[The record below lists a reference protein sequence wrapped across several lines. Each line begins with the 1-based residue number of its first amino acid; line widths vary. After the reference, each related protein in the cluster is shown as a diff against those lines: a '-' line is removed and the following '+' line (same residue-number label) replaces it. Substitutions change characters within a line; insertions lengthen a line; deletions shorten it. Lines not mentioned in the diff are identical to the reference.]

1 MFKKIKDLKK
11 QIIFVLILSIF
22 LISNFLISFISLRF
36 DLSNGHA
43 YTLANATKKI
53 LRNLN
58 SVISINFFVSSDL
71 PTRLI
76 PLKTDVT
83 DFLNEYKKAGQGK
96 IVVKILDPKKDEQAL
111 NQVKETGIPELQF
124 SQLEQ
129 DKYAVTATYF
139 GIAINHG
146 DKKEIIAQATD
157 LESLEYNLTAA
168 IYKLVKKEL
177 PKIGFVGKES
187 VGDPRED
194 DLYSLKK
201 VLAQQFDLGQVD
213 LSSASPSYKSILVF
227 DDNNK
232 EYSQQEIDVLKKYLE
247 TKGTAV
253 FFVDG
258 TWVLDNLQTDQAKH
272 NLFNLIKD
280 WGIEINKD
288 LILSSSAELVNF
300 GNETVQFFT
309 PYPFWVKTNNF
320 NSKAGYFSNVNQLTF
335 PWTSSLT
342 LQKKTGFETIDLIKT
357 TDKSWEQ
364 KGPPAGEFILNP
376 QNIPQPQA
384 KDLKEYIVTAQSKKK
399 DGGEI
404 VVIPSSRFVQE
415 KYLTRTSENLGLIL
429 NIVND
434 LASEG
439 ALSGIRART
448 VTFYPL
454 PDLGENQKDIF
465 KYLNIL
471 LLPCLFVFF
480 GGIKLFRKR

>member
-22 LISNFLISFISLRF
+22 LIFNILISFVSLRL

-43 YTLANATKKI
+43 YTLSSATKKI

-58 SVISINFFVSSDL
+58 NIVSINFFVSSDL

-96 IVVKILDPKKDEQAL
+96 IVVKVLDPKKDEQAL

-139 GIAINHG
+139 GIAINYG

-157 LESLEYNLTAA
+157 VESLEYNLTAI

-177 PKIGFVGKES
+177 PKIGFLGKEN

-201 VLAQQFDLGQVD
+201 VLAQQFNLGQID
-213 LSSASPSYKSILVF
+213 LSSTALGYKSILVF

-232 EYSQQEIDVLKKYLE
+232 EYSQQEIDALKKYLE
-247 TKGTAV
+247 TKGTAI

-280 WGIEINKD
+280 WGVEINKD

-320 NSKAGYFSNVNQLTF
+320 NSKTGYFPNVNQLTF

-342 LQKKTGFETIDLIKT
+342 LQKKSGFETIDLIKT

-364 KGPPAGEFILNP
+364 KDGFVLNP

-384 KDLKEYIVTAQSKKK
+384 KDLKEYIIAAQSKKK
-399 DGGEI
+399 NGGMVI
-404 VVIPSSRFVQE
+404 VIPSSRFVQE

-439 ALSGIRART
+439 ALSGIRSRT
-448 VTFYPL
+448 VNFYPL
-454 PDLGENQKDIF
+454 PAMSENQKDVF

-471 LLPCLFVFF
+471 FLPGLFAIF
-480 GGIKLFRKR
+480 GAIRLVKRK